1 MKKMKTVVL
10 KEFGEV
16 NNFEFAEVDLP
27 VIKSDEVL
35 IRIMATA
42 FNPLD
47 YQMRKG
53 LREKELMVGSIL
65 GVEFS
70 GIIAQAGQDVKG
82 FKIGDQVIA
91 CSIQKGSNGSYAEFI
106 ALSFHELVH
115 KPEHIDFETAASI
128 PVSGMTAWSC
138 YNRMNYKAD
147 ERIFINGAS
156 GGVGRFLILL
166 LKHYKINN
174 IVVTAGNPESINT
187 LKELGILETHIIDY
201 NSPDFEQLILK
212 ANQGKEFD
220 HVVDLVGGEISETTA
235 RVLKINGN
243 YLDVTFFGTQATREI
258 LFDKAANILN
268 IAVYAEIETNKFLR
282 IITELIA
289 ADEITVPNVNVVGSL
304 SAETVRKAH
313 DLMERNHTRG
323 KKLVMI
329 NS

>member
-1 MKKMKTVVL
+1 MKTVVL

-115 KPEHIDFETAASI
+115 KPENIDFEMAASI

-187 LKELGILETHIIDY
+187 LKELGILETNIIDY

-243 YLDVTFFGTQATREI
+243 YLDVTFFGTQTTREI

-289 ADEITVPNVNVVGSL
+289 ADEITVPNVNVVGNL

-323 KKLVMI
+323 KKLVMV

>member
-1 MKKMKTVVL
+1 MKKMETVVL

-27 VIKSDEVL
+27 MIKSDEVL

-70 GIIAQAGQDVKG
+70 GIVVQAGQDTKG
-82 FKIGDQVIA
+82 FKAGDEVIA

-115 KPEHIDFETAASI
+115 KPKNIDFGTAASI
-128 PVSGMTAWSC
+128 PVSGMTAWVC
-138 YNRMNYKAD
+138 YNRMNCKTD
-147 ERIFINGAS
+147 EYIFINGAS
-156 GGVGRFLILL
+156 GGTGRFLILL
-166 LKHYKINN
+166 LMHYKITN
-174 IVVTAGNPESINT
+174 IVVTAGNPESIAM
-187 LKELGILETHIIDY
+187 LKGLGILEKNIIDY
-201 NSPDFEQLILK
+201 NSPDLEQRILK

-220 HVVDLVGGEISETTA
+220 HVVDLVGGGISETTA
-235 RVLKINGN
+235 RVLKVNGN
-243 YLDVTFFGTQATREI
+243 YLDVTFFGTQTTREI

-268 IAVYAEIETNKFLR
+268 IAVYSEVVNNKVLNT
-282 IITELIA
+282 ISELIEGEKLA
-289 ADEITVPNVNVVGSL
+289 VPKVNIVGNL
-304 SAETVRKAH
+304 SVATVRKAH
-313 DLMERNHTRG
+313 ELMETNRTRG
-323 KKLVMI
+323 QKLVMV
-329 NS
+329 ND

>member
-27 VIKSDEVL
+27 MIKSDEVL

-70 GIIAQAGQDVKG
+70 GIIAQTGRDVKG

-138 YNRMNYKAD
+138 YNRMNYKSG

-187 LKELGILETHIIDY
+187 LKELGILETNIIDY
-201 NSPDFEQLILK
+201 NSPDFEQRILK

-243 YLDVTFFGTQATREI
+243 YLDVTFFGTQITREI

-268 IAVYAEIETNKFLR
+268 IAVYAEIDTNKFLR

-289 ADEITVPNVNVVGSL
+289 AGEITVPNVNVVGSL

-313 DLMERNHTRG
+313 DLMEGNHTHG
-323 KKLVMI
+323 KKLVMV